1 MINDLIIRSILSINM
16 KVMTS
21 SYHKKRKEKKKK
33 TKSNRTIPSLTEADV
48 YSMSYYIKLYKER
61 RYMQRT
67 NACTYVW
74 MSTEYSEF

>member
-21 SYHKKRKEKKKK
+21 SYHKKKKK

-61 RYMQRT
+61 SYMQRT

>member
-21 SYHKKRKEKKKK
+21 SYHKKKKKK

>member
-21 SYHKKRKEKKKK
+21 SYHKKKKK

-48 YSMSYYIKLYKER
+48 YSMSYYIKLYKEGICNEQMHVHTCGCR
-61 RYMQRT
+61 Q
-67 NACTYVW
+67 NILNF
-74 MSTEYSEF
+74 E

>member
-21 SYHKKRKEKKKK
+21 SYQQKP
-33 TKSNRTIPSLTEADV
+33 TKSNLTIPSLTEADV
-48 YSMSYYIKLYKER
+48 NNMSHYNKLYKER
-61 RYMQRT
+61 RYMQQT
-67 NACTYVW
+67 NTCTYVW

>member
-21 SYHKKRKEKKKK
+21 SYHKKRRKKKK

-61 RYMQRT
+61 RYIYAT
-67 NACTYVW
+67 NKCMYIRVDVDRI
-74 MSTEYSEF
+74 F